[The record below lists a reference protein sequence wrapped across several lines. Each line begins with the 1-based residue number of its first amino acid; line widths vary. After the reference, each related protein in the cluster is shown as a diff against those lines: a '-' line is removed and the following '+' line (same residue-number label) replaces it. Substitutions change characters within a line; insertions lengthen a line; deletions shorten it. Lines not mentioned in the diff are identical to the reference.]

1 MYTAQDAANMQLED
15 LDRQIK
21 SAVENSSSAS
31 SATLRVWDTD
41 WFASTIKEEL
51 EKRGFKNI
59 SGYDG
64 VHKWDVYFEW

>member
-1 MYTAQDAANMQLED
+1 MYTASDAANMQQED

-21 SAVENSSSAS
+21 YAVSTRSNGNSAHI
-31 SATLRVWDTD
+31 RVWSDD